1 MADKKSDPV
10 GANSSRRTFLKKAA
24 YSAPTLI
31 ALGVLSGPLA
41 AKRSRSRAGTE
52 EDCDP
57 FTDPDCNPPSGPVTF
72 EEQPQPDLESDREEW
87 T

>member
-1 MADKKSDPV
+1 MTDKKSEPA
-10 GANSSRRTFLKKAA
+10 GASTSRRTFLKKAA

-31 ALGVLSGPLA
+31 ALGALAGPLA

-57 FTDPDCNPPSGPVTF
+57 FVDPDCYPPSGPITF
-72 EEQPQPDLESDREEW
+72 EEQTKPDLESDREEW
-87 T
+87 S